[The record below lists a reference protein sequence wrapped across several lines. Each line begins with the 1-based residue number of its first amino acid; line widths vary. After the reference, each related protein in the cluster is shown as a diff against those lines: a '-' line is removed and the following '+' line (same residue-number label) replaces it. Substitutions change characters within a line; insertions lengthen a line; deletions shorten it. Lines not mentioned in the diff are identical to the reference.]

1 MFLTSKIKSFN
12 LYLLVVL
19 TILLTVIVPVN
30 SSNEFDSPANTI
42 VILGDSL
49 SAGYGVNIDSSW
61 PSLLEKSIKNNNLD
75 FQVINAGISGD
86 TTSGGLFRLPKL
98 LSRHKPKIVV
108 LELGGNDGLR
118 GMSLKKVV
126 RKNLKAMIEM
136 VHTSGGIAVL
146 IGVELPPN
154 YGKMY
159 TSNFQQ
165 IFVDLASEYNLILI
179 NGSIK
184 DMTEMGLMQSDG
196 IHPNQD
202 GHKLI
207 EKEVWAN
214 LSPLLNKVSA
224 D

>member
-12 LYLLVVL
+12 LHLLVVL

>member
-1 MFLTSKIKSFN
+1 MFLTSKIKFFN
-12 LYLLVVL
+12 VCLLVNL
-19 TILLTVIVPVN
+19 AILLTLIVPVN

>member
-1 MFLTSKIKSFN
+1 MI
-12 LYLLVVL
+12 L

-98 LSRHKPKIVV
+98 LSKHKPKIVV

-154 YGKMY
+154 YGEMY

>member
-12 LYLLVVL
+12 LYLLVIL

-224 D
+224 N